1 MEKLLQIPG
10 TSLVRDM
17 NSMAL
22 INKDQN
28 GLQEY
33 LKKRQYLA
41 SQKDEINNIKSD
53 INNVKEDMNE
63 IKQLLMKLLEKGSN
77 G

>member
-1 MEKLLQIPG
+1 MLIQIPNS
-10 TSLVRDM
+10 TLVRDT

-28 GLQEY
+28 GLNDY
-33 LKKRQYLA
+33 LKKRQAMAL
-41 SQKDEINNIKSD
+41 QKQE
-53 INNVKEDMNE
+53 INNVKSEIADVKTEMQE
-63 IKQLLMKLLEKGSN
+63 IKQLLLKLLEGSN

>member
-1 MEKLLQIPG
+1 MLIQIPNS
-10 TSLVRDM
+10 TLVRDT

-28 GLQEY
+28 GLNDY
-33 LKKRQYLA
+33 LKKRQTMAL
-41 SQKDEINNIKSD
+41 QKQE
-53 INNVKEDMNE
+53 INNVKSEIADVKNEMQE
-63 IKQLLMKLLEKGSN
+63 IKQLLLKLLEGSN

>member
-1 MEKLLQIPG
+1 MLIQIPNS
-10 TSLVRDM
+10 TLVRDT

-28 GLQEY
+28 GLNDY
-33 LKKRQYLA
+33 LKKRQTMA
-41 SQKDEINNIKSD
+41 AQKQE
-53 INNVKEDMNE
+53 INNVKSEIADVKNEMQE
-63 IKQLLMKLLEKGSN
+63 IKQLLLKLLEGSN